1 MENINEILNRSA
13 QEAITFLRQKS
24 IAVPSWTKL
33 AKEYDTNNHP
43 VMDKTI
49 YPDIVSSDGIEYVT
63 RIPLDLIKVT
73 VKRMTELICGIPVK
87 RIYKSKNDRQKEV
100 AQVLENIYQRNRID
114 AVNVERLNM
123 LFAGCEVATVW
134 YGIEERNDLYGIS
147 SPLKLRC
154 YNYSPMRG
162 DKLYPLFNEYGDMI
176 AMSFWYQRTA
186 NNRTETYFDTYTA
199 AEHIQWENDSSDWK
213 ETVRETISIGKIP
226 AIYMYRPTPIW
237 ENNASLVY
245 EMEWAL
251 SRNGNYLRRNSKPLF
266 VVFADEDIRYEQ
278 EKSQDKEFRTILQ
291 YPSGSNAQ
299 YVTWAQAIE
308 NLKFYVQ
315 ELRQQY
321 FSSLQMPDFSMDNMK
336 TTPMSGEARKMIFLD
351 AQLKVKDESGRI
363 LEFFD
368 RETNVLKSFAKI
380 ILPSYSADIDALQV
394 ETLIT
399 PYQINDESETIQNLV
414 TATGGKQIASQREAI
429 EVLGWSE
436 DPEKTLR
443 QISEENIQDSFN
455 LTV

>member
-1 MENINEILNRSA
+1 MENVNEILNQSS
-13 QEAITFLRQKS
+13 QEAITFLMQKS
-24 IAVPSWTKL
+24 IIVPSWTKL
-33 AKEYDTNNHP
+33 VNEYDTNNHP
-43 VMDKTI
+43 VMDKMI
-49 YPDIVSSDGIEYVT
+49 YPDIVSTDGIEYVT

-73 VKRMTELICGIPVK
+73 VKRMTELVCGIPVK
-87 RIYKSKNDRQKEV
+87 RIYKPQNDRQKEV
-100 AQVLENIYQRNRID
+100 VLVIENIYQRNRID

-134 YGIEERNDLYGIS
+134 YGIEERNELYGIS
-147 SPLKLRC
+147 SPIKLRC

-162 DKLYPLFNEYGDMI
+162 DKLYPLFDEYGDMI
-176 AMSFWYQRTA
+176 AMSFWYQRIV
-186 NNRTETYFDTYTA
+186 NNTTETYFDTYTA
-199 AEHIQWENDSSDWK
+199 TEHIRWTNDSTGWK
-213 ETVRETISIGKIP
+213 EIERENISIGKIP
-226 AIYMYRPTPIW
+226 AIYMYRPSPIW

-266 VVFADEDIRYEQ
+266 VVFADEDINYGQ

-299 YVTWAQAIE
+299 YVTWTQAIE

-336 TTPMSGEARKMIFLD
+336 TTPMSGEARKMVFLD
-351 AQLKVKDESGRI
+351 AQLKVRDESGRI

-380 ILPSYSADIDALQV
+380 IMPSYSADIDALQV

-414 TATGGKQIASQREAI
+414 TATGGKQIVSQREAI

-443 QISEENIQDSFN
+443 QISEENTQDSFN